1 MGCAYGGGGSVLALY
16 LPAGLR
22 RRGIHSRKKKS
33 HSPEG
38 PHVQRGGVT
47 RWGGRVTK
55 WPCRGPSS
63 CAPPAG
69 RGLGRHRGAPRC
81 PAAAPAPPAAPGGA
95 CAGRGCR
102 SAPRPT
108 SRGTAGRR
116 AALSLTVPPL
126 PPLHGHKEGHGGE
139 GGSSPC
145 SSSPA
150 AAAWPRAA
158 SAPARGCPAPAGGR
172 SSGTPVRTRGLGAAP
187 QHHPMAMERGHL
199 GVLG

>member
-1 MGCAYGGGGSVLALY
+1 MGCAYGGGGVSVLALY

-38 PHVQRGGVT
+38 PHIQRWGVT

-116 AALSLTVPPL
+116 AALSLTVPPSPLSTVTKRAMAGSGGPHRAPLLL
-126 PPLHGHKEGHGGE
+126 PLLRGPEQLLLQRGVVQLQQAGE
-139 GGSSPC
+139 AQALQC
-145 SSSPA
+145 VLV
-150 AAAWPRAA
+150 AWGQRL
-158 SAPARGCPAPAGGR
+158 SI
-172 SSGTPVRTRGLGAAP
+172 TPWRWKGAIW
-187 QHHPMAMERGHL
+187 GF
-199 GVLG
+199 

>member
-38 PHVQRGGVT
+38 PHVQRWGVT

-116 AALSLTVPPL
+116 AALSLTVPPSPLSTVTKRAMAGRGGPHRAPLLL
-126 PPLHGHKEGHGGE
+126 PLLRGPEQLLLQRGVVQLQQAGE
-139 GGSSPC
+139 AQALQC
-145 SSSPA
+145 VLV
-150 AAAWPRAA
+150 AWGQRL
-158 SAPARGCPAPAGGR
+158 SI
-172 SSGTPVRTRGLGAAP
+172 TPWRWKGAIW
-187 QHHPMAMERGHL
+187 GF
-199 GVLG
+199 

>member
-1 MGCAYGGGGSVLALY
+1 MGCAYGGGGGSVLALY

-38 PHVQRGGVT
+38 PHVQRWGVT

-116 AALSLTVPPL
+116 AALSLTVPPSPLSTVTKRAMAGRGGPHRAPLLL
-126 PPLHGHKEGHGGE
+126 PLLRGPEQLLLQRGVVQLQQAGE
-139 GGSSPC
+139 AQALQC
-145 SSSPA
+145 VLV
-150 AAAWPRAA
+150 AWGQRL
-158 SAPARGCPAPAGGR
+158 SI
-172 SSGTPVRTRGLGAAP
+172 TPWRWKGAIW
-187 QHHPMAMERGHL
+187 GF
-199 GVLG
+199 

>member
-1 MGCAYGGGGSVLALY
+1 MSVLALY

-38 PHVQRGGVT
+38 PHVQRWGVT

-116 AALSLTVPPL
+116 AALSLTVPPSPLSTVTKRAMAGRGGPHRAPLLL
-126 PPLHGHKEGHGGE
+126 PLLRGPEQLLLQRGVVQLQQAGE
-139 GGSSPC
+139 AQALQC
-145 SSSPA
+145 VLV
-150 AAAWPRAA
+150 AWGQRL
-158 SAPARGCPAPAGGR
+158 SI
-172 SSGTPVRTRGLGAAP
+172 TPWRWKGAIW
-187 QHHPMAMERGHL
+187 GF
-199 GVLG
+199 

>member
-1 MGCAYGGGGSVLALY
+1 MGCAYGGGGVSVLALY

-38 PHVQRGGVT
+38 PHVQRWGVT

-116 AALSLTVPPL
+116 AALSLTVPPSPLSTVTKRAMAGRGGPHRAPLLL
-126 PPLHGHKEGHGGE
+126 PLLRGPEQLLLQRGVVQLQQAGE
-139 GGSSPC
+139 AQALQC
-145 SSSPA
+145 VLV
-150 AAAWPRAA
+150 AWGQRL
-158 SAPARGCPAPAGGR
+158 SI
-172 SSGTPVRTRGLGAAP
+172 TPWRWKGAIW
-187 QHHPMAMERGHL
+187 GF
-199 GVLG
+199 